1 MQWASS
7 VTEENEFGHAVAV
20 AAAEVSRQ
28 LSAPPDLVICF
39 VSAHHEER
47 YEALPEL
54 LSEWFPGSIQFGC
67 SGGGI
72 IGGGQEVEQGAG
84 LSLTAA
90 CLPGV
95 EITPFHIE
103 QHYIPDLYANT
114 SAWKEMV
121 GIAAGET
128 ADFLLIAE
136 PFSFETEPFLMLA
149 DRAFPASA
157 KIGGVAS
164 GGRRRGTHAMYLGQR
179 VYRTGLIGLA
189 LSGNLAMDTIVAQGC
204 RPIGEPMFV
213 TRCKGNLIHELD
225 GQSPQELLLHLY
237 RRLERRD
244 RELFQNSLYLGV
256 AMRESR
262 TEYHRGDFLIR
273 NILGSESES
282 DALVVGTVLAP
293 NTVVQFHLRDAR
305 TSAEDLEQALRDLS
319 GEHHTQE
326 ASLVFA
332 CLGRG
337 KSLYGEPDHD
347 SRALRRHL
355 GDIPV
360 GGFFCN
366 GEIGPVQ
373 GTTFLHGY
381 TSAVALF
388 RSKDN

>member
-103 QHYIPDLYANT
+103 QHYIPDLYAST

-149 DRAFPASA
+149 DRAFPAAAKAHTRDLIVETFRVFDLVVFDPMTSA
-157 KIGGVAS
+157 RTEDRTDAWRSLTS
-164 GGRRRGTHAMYLGQR
+164 GFGLGLVFGIALALLAGHIRRRPKAM
-179 VYRTGLIGLA
+179 
-189 LSGNLAMDTIVAQGC
+189 
-204 RPIGEPMFV
+204 
-213 TRCKGNLIHELD
+213 
-225 GQSPQELLLHLY
+225 
-237 RRLERRD
+237 
-244 RELFQNSLYLGV
+244 
-256 AMRESR
+256 
-262 TEYHRGDFLIR
+262 
-273 NILGSESES
+273 
-282 DALVVGTVLAP
+282 
-293 NTVVQFHLRDAR
+293 
-305 TSAEDLEQALRDLS
+305 
-319 GEHHTQE
+319 
-326 ASLVFA
+326 
-332 CLGRG
+332 GR
-337 KSLYGEPDHD
+337 S
-347 SRALRRHL
+347 
-355 GDIPV
+355 
-360 GGFFCN
+360 
-366 GEIGPVQ
+366 
-373 GTTFLHGY
+373 
-381 TSAVALF
+381 
-388 RSKDN
+388 